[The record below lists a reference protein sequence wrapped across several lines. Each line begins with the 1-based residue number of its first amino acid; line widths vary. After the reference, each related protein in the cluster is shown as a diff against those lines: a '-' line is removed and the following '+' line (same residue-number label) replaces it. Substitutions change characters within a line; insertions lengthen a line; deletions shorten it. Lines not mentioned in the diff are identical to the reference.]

1 MNIAVLAGGISTERE
16 VSIVSGT
23 GVCKALREKGHRAIL
38 IDVFCGDERIDITDK
53 EEVFPAQYDVDASA
67 AYMRSMNGS
76 IEAAKASGREFF
88 GPNVLAVCKM
98 ADVVFL
104 ALHGADGE
112 GGTVQAAFDLFRI
125 PYTGSGPLG
134 SAMAMDKGISR
145 KLFRECGVPTAA
157 GLSLKREEKRLSASE
172 NGVGLPC
179 IVKPC
184 CGGSSVGV
192 AIAHTQEE
200 YEDALTLAFGYEEE
214 VVVEQFIEGREFS
227 AGVIDGKPYP
237 VIEIAPVEGFYDY
250 KNKYSAG
257 ATIDTCPAVLTE
269 GQTRQM
275 QAYAEAGCKALAV
288 EGYARLDFLMKED
301 GSMYCLEANTLP
313 GMTPTSLLP
322 QEAAALGIDYAQL
335 CENLIEISMRK
346 YQK

>member
-192 AIAHTQEE
+192 AIAAYYLEPVAYTH
-200 YEDALTLAFGYEEE
+200 LTL
-214 VVVEQFIEGREFS
+214 
-227 AGVIDGKPYP
+227 
-237 VIEIAPVEGFYDY
+237 
-250 KNKYSAG
+250 
-257 ATIDTCPAVLTE
+257 
-269 GQTRQM
+269 
-275 QAYAEAGCKALAV
+275 
-288 EGYARLDFLMKED
+288 
-301 GSMYCLEANTLP
+301 
-313 GMTPTSLLP
+313 PTTS
-322 QEAAALGIDYAQL
+322 
-335 CENLIEISMRK
+335 RV
-346 YQK
+346 

>member
-53 EEVFPAQYDVDASA
+53 EEVFPAQYDVNASA

-200 YEDALTLAFGYEEE
+200 F
-214 VVVEQFIEGREFS
+214 R
-227 AGVIDGKPYP
+227 AGVEESFRFEDKIFFEEYVKGGEILVAGVYGGEQP
-237 VIEIAPVEGFYDY
+237 VI
-250 KNKYSAG
+250 
-257 ATIDTCPAVLTE
+257 
-269 GQTRQM
+269 
-275 QAYAEAGCKALAV
+275 
-288 EGYARLDFLMKED
+288 
-301 GSMYCLEANTLP
+301 
-313 GMTPTSLLP
+313 
-322 QEAAALGIDYAQL
+322 
-335 CENLIEISMRK
+335 
-346 YQK
+346 

>member
-134 SAMAMDKGISR
+134 SAMAMDKGMAR
-145 KLFRECGVPTAA
+145 QPFFWWREV
-157 GLSLKREEKRLSASE
+157 EEKPAPPSDIRARPMRVPL
-172 NGVGLPC
+172 LR
-179 IVKPC
+179 
-184 CGGSSVGV
+184 
-192 AIAHTQEE
+192 
-200 YEDALTLAFGYEEE
+200 AFGACGPQRRHAHEN
-214 VVVEQFIEGREFS
+214 VSGAGDVHGGEQVHIVQRQDPEG
-227 AGVIDGKPYP
+227 
-237 VIEIAPVEGFYDY
+237 
-250 KNKYSAG
+250 
-257 ATIDTCPAVLTE
+257 
-269 GQTRQM
+269 
-275 QAYAEAGCKALAV
+275 
-288 EGYARLDFLMKED
+288 
-301 GSMYCLEANTLP
+301 
-313 GMTPTSLLP
+313 
-322 QEAAALGIDYAQL
+322 
-335 CENLIEISMRK
+335 
-346 YQK
+346 